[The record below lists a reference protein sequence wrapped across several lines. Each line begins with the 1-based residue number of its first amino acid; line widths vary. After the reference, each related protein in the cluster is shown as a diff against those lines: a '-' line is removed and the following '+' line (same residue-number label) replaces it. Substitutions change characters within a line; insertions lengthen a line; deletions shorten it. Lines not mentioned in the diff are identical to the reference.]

1 MKTWGAIFLVSFRRW
16 LQCEVLDE
24 QKLDAVAVCVEL
36 VWATWNSPMLLRDFC
51 IFVDICL
58 CIYFV
63 TVYAVEL
70 ILFLLIFVFFPSRH
84 FQSTESSPYF
94 TR

>member
-1 MKTWGAIFLVSFRRW
+1 MNRNWIQW
-16 LQCEVLDE
+16 L
-24 QKLDAVAVCVEL
+24 CVEL

-51 IFVDICL
+51 IFADICL
-58 CIYFV
+58 CVYFV

-70 ILFLLIFVFFPSRH
+70 ILFLLFFFPSRH